1 MKILQRFSK
10 NTYILVMTE
19 FVAGFHTEK
28 SKYFCLDLHYVHK
41 EETGQRHT
49 FKNARKKFYPQMKI
63 LQRFSKTRVL
73 VMAVFVPDFHIE
85 NRQLLFLRS
94 TLCS

>member
-1 MKILQRFSK
+1 MAV
-10 NTYILVMTE
+10 LVS
-19 FVAGFHTEK
+19 GSHIEK
-28 SKYFCLDLHYVHK
+28 SKYFCLDLQYVHK
-41 EETGQRHT
+41 VEMGQRHT
-49 FKNARKKFYPQMKI
+49 FKNALKFFYPQMKI

-85 NRQLLFLRS
+85 NRELLFLRS